1 MRSEVSNVRV
11 SVYSIFVKLD
21 FSFHFTIHIQNFVL
35 TIEEFP
41 LYLCNLPISIWQLFD
56 IIIPYLL
63 KLDLY
68 YVQGLQCIFEGWTD
82 GQSGSVTQME
92 NGDNWHLDSQ
102 SIIFMILLPTI
113 KWNRQ
118 NLLMLSKIRLSINLN
133 KALKNQHDLVNQGRN
148 KSSPLTFS
156 LRSVSPWDCP
166 VILVGGL
173 PDLSIVL
180 SCDRLSE
187 VNEENMWL
195 WSQLLDY
202 WEATC
207 SWCSWMVGWA
217 LD

>member
-1 MRSEVSNVRV
+1 MSFEKHP
-11 SVYSIFVKLD
+11 SVHSIFVKLD
-21 FSFHFTIHIQNFVL
+21 FSFHIT
-35 TIEEFP
+35 
-41 LYLCNLPISIWQLFD
+41 YLKLCFDNWIISVIFLIWKFLN

-68 YVQGLQCIFEGWTD
+68 YVQGLQCIFEGWAD

-173 PDLSIVL
+173 PDLRIVYLVLWSI
-180 SCDRLSE
+180 E